1 MTYLT
6 KNDVRYQLVKTGVKH
21 AHPVVVKY
29 DIGANDEPNGHGTV
43 TYNMDRVNEVLGDNT
58 SLAARKLKALLQVS
72 NKYVGDSIANML
84 VMEAILYDL
93 DMSI

>member
-1 MTYLT
+1 M
-6 KNDVRYQLVKTGVKH
+6 
-21 AHPVVVKY
+21 VVKY